1 MTPAKQLHTF
11 HIPVMGL
18 AYTIDSPIRVGKYG
32 ISSVI
37 SIMDDDLIE
46 KMNAFYSEKFEIPYH
61 EITQK
66 IHDYRALRITSY
78 LNLVDKIVK
87 EKFENFKNEIAESK
101 TVLENYITLLPN
113 KSEIKKGLEL
123 LLENG
128 FEFKENIKSYIEN
141 NLYPGDIDVNIMTKL
156 DKDNFE
162 KEEQLPVSFSDA
174 HAALRGFANS
184 NLNSSVVLSAGMN
197 PRLYSYFENFPCFF
211 PDENNSLKK
220 KITLKVSDFRSAMIQ
235 GNFLAKKGLWVSEY
249 RIESGLNCGGHAF
262 ATDGFLLGPILEEFK
277 SKKDLLIQSA
287 HELMV
292 KALAQKE
299 MHIPEIPLDLKI
311 TVQGGVGTSEE
322 HEFLLEHFEVDSVG
336 WGTPFLLVPEATS
349 VDKDTRELLM
359 KAKEEDLY
367 LSHISPLGI
376 PFNTL
381 RGTTNE
387 LFKQKRIDESKA
399 GSSCPKKFLAL
410 SKDLDGKGIC
420 TSSKKYQDIKL
431 AELETQKEVLTAENY
446 EKKKFCITEKACLC
460 VGLANASYLENEIKI
475 KGQAQGVII
484 CPGPNMAYFDQEVS
498 LSKMVRHI
506 YGNDD
511 VLQNSQRPNMFVKE
525 LIMYVDYLKKEVLDF
540 SNDVTTSQ
548 IKKLNAFKSN
558 LLEGI
563 CYYEELFSSV
573 NYFEKS
579 KITIQNRLHFY
590 KTEIAAIKIPV
601 LELAR

>member
-1 MTPAKQLHTF
+1 MTSAKQLHTF

-46 KMNAFYSEKFEIPYH
+46 KMNAFYSAKFEIPYH

-87 EKFENFKNEIAESK
+87 EKFENLKTEIVESK
-101 TVLENYITLLPN
+101 TALENYIAILPN
-113 KSEIKKGLEL
+113 KSEIKKGLENF
-123 LLENG
+123 LENG
-128 FEFKENIKSYIEN
+128 FEFKENVKQYIEN
-141 NLYPGDIDVNIMTKL
+141 NIYPGDIDVNIMTKL

-162 KEEQLPVSFSDA
+162 KDEQLPIEFNDA
-174 HAALRGFANS
+174 HAALRGFVNS
-184 NLNSSVVLSAGMN
+184 NLESSVVLSAGMN
-197 PRLYSYFENFPCFF
+197 PRLYSYFENFSSFF
-211 PDENNSLKK
+211 PDLNNHLKK

-277 SKKDLLIQSA
+277 SKKDQLIQSA
-287 HELMV
+287 YELMT

-299 MHIPEIPLDLKI
+299 MHVPEKPLNLKI

-322 HEFLLEHFEVDSVG
+322 HAFLLDHYEVDSVG
-336 WGTPFLLVPEATS
+336 WGTPFLLVLEATS
-349 VDKDTRELLM
+349 VDKATRELLI

-367 LSHISPLGI
+367 LSHVSPLGI

-399 GSSCPKKFLAL
+399 GSSCPKRFLAL
-410 SKDLDGKGIC
+410 SKELDAKGIC
-420 TSSKKYQDIKL
+420 ASSKKYQDIKL
-431 AELETQKEVLTAENY
+431 AELEEQKDTLSEENF
-446 EKKKFCITEKACLC
+446 KRKSFSITEKACLC
-460 VGLANASYLENEIKI
+460 VGLANASYLENDIKI

-498 LSKMVRHI
+498 LSKMIQHI
-506 YGNDD
+506 YGNAN
-511 VLQNSQRPNMFVKE
+511 VLQNTHRPNMFVKE
-525 LIMYVDYLKKEVLDF
+525 LTMYVDYLKKEILDI
-540 SNDVTTSQ
+540 SNEITTAQ

-558 LLEGI
+558 LLDGI
-563 CYYEELFSSV
+563 YYYEELFSNV

-579 KITIQNRLHFY
+579 KATINSMLHFY
-590 KTEIAAIKIPV
+590 KTEIIGIEIPV
-601 LELAR
+601 

>member
-1 MTPAKQLHTF
+1 MTTTKQLHTF
-11 HIPVMGL
+11 HIPVMGI
-18 AYTIDSPIRVGKYG
+18 AYTIDSPIRVAKYG

-37 SIMDDDLIE
+37 SIADDDLIE
-46 KMNAFYSEKFEIPYH
+46 KMNAFYCEKFEIPYH

-101 TVLENYITLLPN
+101 TALENYIAILPN
-113 KSEIKKGLEL
+113 KSEIKKGLEN

-128 FEFKENIKSYIEN
+128 FEFKENIKSFIEN
-141 NLYPGDIDVNIMTKL
+141 NLFPGDIDVNIMTKL

-162 KEEQLPVSFSDA
+162 KEEQLPVSFNDA

-277 SKKDLLIQSA
+277 SKKDQLIQSA

-299 MHIPEIPLDLKI
+299 MHIPELLFDLKI

-322 HEFLLEHFEVDSVG
+322 HEFLLDFYEVDSVG

-349 VDKDTRELLM
+349 VDKDTRKLLI

-381 RGTTNE
+381 QGTTNE
-387 LFKQKRIDESKA
+387 LFKQKRID
-399 GSSCPKKFLAL
+399 
-410 SKDLDGKGIC
+410 
-420 TSSKKYQDIKL
+420 
-431 AELETQKEVLTAENY
+431 
-446 EKKKFCITEKACLC
+446 
-460 VGLANASYLENEIKI
+460 
-475 KGQAQGVII
+475 
-484 CPGPNMAYFDQEVS
+484 
-498 LSKMVRHI
+498 
-506 YGNDD
+506 
-511 VLQNSQRPNMFVKE
+511 
-525 LIMYVDYLKKEVLDF
+525 
-540 SNDVTTSQ
+540 
-548 IKKLNAFKSN
+548 
-558 LLEGI
+558 
-563 CYYEELFSSV
+563 
-573 NYFEKS
+573 
-579 KITIQNRLHFY
+579 
-590 KTEIAAIKIPV
+590 
-601 LELAR
+601 